1 MEMVTLGRDGPPV
14 SRIGLGLAA
23 TGRPAYITTHRDV
36 DLGSDRSED
45 ALRRRTWE
53 LLDAAYAA
61 GVRYVD
67 VARSYGSA
75 ELFLSQWFS
84 ARGDADDLVV
94 GSKWGYTYV
103 GGWDV
108 AAPVQEVKD
117 LSLATFERQH
127 RETIALIGD
136 RLRLYQVH
144 SLTVESGALDDA
156 ALLAALA
163 AQRSHGLLL
172 GITTTGPAQ
181 ADTVRRAFEVHVDGV
196 QLFSSVQAT
205 WNLLER
211 SAGPAL
217 EEAHRGGWAVLVKE
231 AVANGR
237 LTRYGDAG
245 APGTPLGDAAAT
257 AGAEPD
263 ALAIAAVLAQ
273 PWVTVA
279 LSGAASVDQLA
290 SNLSAGDAPFGVVLD
305 LAEPPAHYW
314 ATRSARPWT

>member
-1 MEMVTLGRDGPPV
+1 MEMVTLGRGGPPV

-23 TGRPAYITTHRDV
+23 TGRPAYITTHRDA
-36 DLGSDRSED
+36 DFGSDRTER
-45 ALRRRTWE
+45 ALRERTWQ

-75 ELFLSQWFS
+75 ELFLSQWLS
-84 ARGDADDLVV
+84 HHDDAGDLVV

-117 LSLATFERQH
+117 LSLATFQRQH
-127 RETIALIGD
+127 AETIALLGD

-144 SLTVESGALDDA
+144 SLTVESGALEDA

-163 AQRSHGLLL
+163 AQRRRGLLL

-181 ADTVRRAFEVHVDGV
+181 ADTVRQAFEVHVDGV

-205 WNLLER
+205 WNVLEP
-211 SAGPAL
+211 SVGPAL
-217 EEAHRGGWAVLVKE
+217 EEASSGGWAVLVKE
-231 AVANGR
+231 ALANGR

-245 APGTPLGDAAAT
+245 APGTPFGEAAT
-257 AGAEPD
+257 AAGVEPD
-263 ALAIAAVLAQ
+263 VLAIAAVLAQ

-279 LSGAASVDQLA
+279 LSGAASVDQLT
-290 SNLSAGDAPFGVVLD
+290 SNLRAADTAVGVIPE
-305 LAEPPAHYW
+305 LAEPAAQYW
-314 ATRSARPWT
+314 TARSARPWT